1 MVLFKTQDH
10 DFPFNNLYK
19 CIYKSLTNIYNRE
32 FLRKWFWFFQG
43 VWKGEIGLK
52 RVKAAS
58 DIINEEIIKLTL
70 ALGISGTKFAYK
82 WTSSKKY

>member
-1 MVLFKTQDH
+1 MV
-10 DFPFNNLYK
+10 
-19 CIYKSLTNIYNRE
+19 
-32 FLRKWFWFFQG
+32 FWFFQG